1 MPTKFFSLIFLRLSQ
16 IFPAGSGVVD
26 ILLAPTRLF
35 TASSG
40 KDAAAGGTAAPQVH
54 EATQGPVGSS
64 VSPYGS
70 CWSLWNSA

>member
-1 MPTKFFSLIFLRLSQ
+1 MPTKFFSLIFAEIIPNFPCWQRL
-16 IFPAGSGVVD
+16 VD

-70 CWSLWNSA
+70 CWSLWSSA